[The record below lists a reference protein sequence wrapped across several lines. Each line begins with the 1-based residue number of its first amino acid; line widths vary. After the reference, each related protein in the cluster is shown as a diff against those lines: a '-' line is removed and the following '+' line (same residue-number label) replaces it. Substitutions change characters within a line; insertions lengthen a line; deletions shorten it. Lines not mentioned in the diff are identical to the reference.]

1 MSQKILGSNPCVCR
15 SYSGKTGRGPVCLG
29 GPNLIKTF
37 IKGKSFVAKKF
48 SLGKIFVTWPI
59 FRHFSPPKSFSA
71 DIMKIFDLS

>member
-1 MSQKILGSNPCVCR
+1 MFVGVTAEKLVG
-15 SYSGKTGRGPVCLG
+15 GLFAGW

-59 FRHFSPPKSFSA
+59 FRHFSPPKTFSS